1 MIEKFFYLL
10 VLSLPFS
17 FALNPKE
24 GIDLSFVRVLIV
36 LLFFFWLAK
45 SLAQKELLIDKR
57 PRFWLW
63 IMFFIFGLEFLL
75 FGPFLPK
82 GLFEKA
88 SFFSLLLLYY
98 FSPLLSPTK
107 IKKGF

>member
-63 IMFFIFGLEFLL
+63 IMFL
-75 FGPFLPK
+75 FWIGISSFWSLSPERTLRK
-82 GLFEKA
+82 SLF
-88 SFFSLLLLYY
+88 FFSFAPLY